1 MGNFWRQL
9 REVFSSGTSPTERN
23 DDNGVEGAVGL
34 LRALAKGGQVPG
46 LALRI
51 QHRGQL
57 VHEAGYGY
65 ANLEEGVPATPQTIF
80 RIASVSK
87 PITATALARMVGE
100 GLLRLD
106 DPLARYV
113 PEYPDHGI
121 LLHQLAAHTAGLRG
135 YRGKE
140 YALNHPYSI
149 EASLEV
155 FRDDP
160 LEFAPGT
167 GFLYNSFD
175 FVLLSLAMERAA
187 GMPFN
192 ALVRELVLEPLGMT
206 STQAELPG
214 QLPDGLA
221 KPYTRWAGGFRG
233 AVPVDNRYKLAG
245 GGYLSTV
252 ADVCRL
258 GQAYLDGTAAD
269 PLLAREFLTSRETPQ
284 GPTWYGLGWQ
294 VSRDSS
300 GRRYFGHVGN
310 AVGGYSNFF
319 VYPDADVVLTVLMNC
334 TDPDIQPVLN
344 TAIDAL
350 LSGLE
355 SSGRGKGGRMPQAD

>member
-1 MGNFWRQL
+1 MGGFWRQFRKL
-9 REVFSSGTSPTERN
+9 LSPGTSRAERTRRE
-23 DDNGVEGAVGL
+23 GVGRAAGL
-34 LRALAKGGQVPG
+34 LGTLAESGRVPG

-51 QHRGQL
+51 QHRGRQ
-57 VHEAGYGY
+57 VFEAGYGFS
-65 ANLEEGVPATPQTIF
+65 NLEDRVPATPETIF

-87 PITATALARMVGE
+87 PITATALARMVGK
-100 GLLRLD
+100 GLLGLD
-106 DPLARYV
+106 DPLSRYV

-121 LLHQLAAHTAGLRG
+121 RLHQLAAHTAGLRG

-140 YALNHPYSI
+140 YALNRPYSI

-187 GMPFN
+187 GMPFH
-192 ALVRELVLEPLGMT
+192 ALVRELVLEPLGMVN
-206 STQAELPG
+206 TQAELPG

-221 KPYTRWAGGFRG
+221 KPYTRWAGGFKG
-233 AVPVDNRYKLAG
+233 AVAVDNRYKLAG

-258 GQAYLDGTAAD
+258 GQAYLDGTAVD
-269 PLLAREFLTSRETPQ
+269 PGLARDFLTSRETPQ

-294 VSRDSS
+294 VSRDNA
-300 GRRYFGHVGN
+300 GRRYFGHMGN
-310 AVGGYSNFF
+310 AVGGYSNFY
-319 VYPDADVVLTVLMNC
+319 VYPEQEVVVAILMNC
-334 TDPDIQPVLN
+334 TDPGVQPVLD
-344 TAIDAL
+344 TAIDAA
-350 LSGLE
+350 LSALDGK
-355 SSGRGKGGRMPQAD
+355 RG

>member
-1 MGNFWRQL
+1 MMGNFWRQI
-9 REVFSSGTSPTERN
+9 REVFSSAASRSEPSGPEWV
-23 DDNGVEGAVGL
+23 NGAAGL
-34 LRALAKGGQVPG
+34 LGDLAEGGRVPG
-46 LALRI
+46 LAMRI
-51 QHRGQL
+51 QHRGQW
-57 VHEAGYGY
+57 VHEAAFGY
-65 ANLEEGVPATPQTIF
+65 ADLEGGVPATPQTLF

-87 PITATALARMVGE
+87 PITATALARMAGE

-140 YALNHPYSI
+140 YALNRPYSI

-187 GMPFN
+187 GMPFD
-192 ALVRELVLEPLGMT
+192 ALVRELVLQPLGMEH
-206 STQAELPG
+206 TQAEQPE

-221 KPYTRWAGGFRG
+221 KPYTRRAGGFRR

-252 ADVCRL
+252 GDVCRL
-258 GQAYLDGTAAD
+258 GQAYLDGSAVNPDLAA
-269 PLLAREFLTSRETPQ
+269 EFLTSRETPQ

-294 VSRDSS
+294 VGRDAS
-300 GRRYFGHVGN
+300 GRRYYGHVGN
-310 AVGGYSNFF
+310 AVGGYSKFF
-319 VYPDADVVLTVLMNC
+319 VYPDAEVVLAVLMNC
-334 TDPDIQPVLN
+334 TDPGVQPVLD
-344 TAIDAL
+344 TAIDAA

-355 SSGRGKGGRMPQAD
+355 SAGRDKGG

>member
-1 MGNFWRQL
+1 MGGFWRQFRKL
-9 REVFSSGTSPTERN
+9 FSPGTSRGERS
-23 DDNGVEGAVGL
+23 GPEGAEGAAGL
-34 LRALAKGGQVPG
+34 LGALAESGRVPG

-51 QHRGQL
+51 QHRGRQMYQ
-57 VHEAGYGY
+57 AAYGFS
-65 ANLEEGVPATPQTIF
+65 NLEEGVPATPQTVF

-87 PITATALARMVGE
+87 PITATALARMVGK
-100 GLLRLD
+100 GLLGLD
-106 DPLARYV
+106 DPLVQYV

-121 LLHQLAAHTAGLRG
+121 RIRQLAAHTAGLRG

-140 YALNHPYSI
+140 YALNRPYSI

-187 GMPFN
+187 GMPFH
-192 ALVRELVLEPLGMT
+192 ALVRELVLGPLGMEN
-206 STQAELPG
+206 TQAELPG
-214 QLPDGLA
+214 RLPEGLA
-221 KPYTRWAGGFRG
+221 KPYTRWAGGFRR

-258 GQAYLDGTAAD
+258 GQAYLDGTAVD
-269 PLLAREFLTSRETPQ
+269 PVLAREFLTAQETPQ

-294 VSRDSS
+294 VSRDAA
-300 GRRYFGHVGN
+300 GRSYFGHVGN

-319 VYPDADVVLTVLMNC
+319 VYPEQEAVVAILMNC
-334 TDPDIQPVLN
+334 TDPGVQPVLD
-344 TAIDAL
+344 TAIDAA
-350 LSGLE
+350 LSALDGNRD
-355 SSGRGKGGRMPQAD
+355 GNRG